1 MALPQ
6 EPEGLQPGTQLR
18 VSLCFV
24 EMEQGRFII
33 LPRNLELPTHGITSQ
48 YVVMPILSHGL
59 SMSNWYNKPSS
70 SSAATLKR
78 PATARRNEGA
88 IIFSVRQCQKAA
100 RVPLSEG
107 VCSPLVLFVSA
118 TF

>member
-1 MALPQ
+1 MCAYHRSAERSRRSLSYPPQGMALPQ

-59 SMSNWYNKPSS
+59 SMSNWY
-70 SSAATLKR
+70 
-78 PATARRNEGA
+78 
-88 IIFSVRQCQKAA
+88 
-100 RVPLSEG
+100 
-107 VCSPLVLFVSA
+107 
-118 TF
+118 